1 MRRELVAT
9 EESMYELGV
18 TQQPQRQLAVE
29 PSSPEIVKGSS
40 ARHKAGQVDLCRQSG
55 ELDMACPSNDQLLQ
69 LETTCGSL
77 LYELQV
83 FSNSPLTIIWDE
95 VGESDTERDKM
106 LLELEQECLEVYRR
120 KVDQANRCR
129 AQLRRAIAD
138 SEAELAAICSAMG
151 EPPVHTRQDENRYN
165 AGRGAH
171 LSLKRAEKARALVNK
186 IPDQIFVF
194 LDNNISIIQ
203 DQKRLQ
209 GQLIAEQ
216 EALYGSKPSPS
227 KSQSAKKIP
236 RTSAGC
242 PSRRLSG
249 ATQPLKLDQLHSA
262 KPVRS
267 AKKTDDLGILSPG

>member
-1 MRRELVAT
+1 
-9 EESMYELGV
+9 
-18 TQQPQRQLAVE
+18 
-29 PSSPEIVKGSS
+29 
-40 ARHKAGQVDLCRQSG
+40 
-55 ELDMACPSNDQLLQ
+55 
-69 LETTCGSL
+69 
-77 LYELQV
+77 
-83 FSNSPLTIIWDE
+83 
-95 VGESDTERDKM
+95 M

-171 LSLKRAEKARALVNK
+171 LSLKRAEKARAL
-186 IPDQIFVF
+186 
-194 LDNNISIIQ
+194 
-203 DQKRLQ
+203 KRLQ